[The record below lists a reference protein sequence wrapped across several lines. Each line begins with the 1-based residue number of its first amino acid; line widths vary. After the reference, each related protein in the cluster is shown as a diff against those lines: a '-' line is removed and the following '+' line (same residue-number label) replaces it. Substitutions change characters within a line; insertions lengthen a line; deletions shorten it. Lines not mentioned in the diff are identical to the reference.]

1 MPGVEDFQ
9 VQFGIDTGDYDNDG
23 SIDPDADLN
32 GDGIP
37 ESDGRATRY
46 VNPDFPDLDRVQ
58 VVSVR
63 VWVRLRA
70 EQRDPG
76 FVDDRT
82 YRYADVEYTPAGDER
97 NFRRLLLSRTIALRN
112 ARTL

>member
-1 MPGVEDFQ
+1 M
-9 VQFGIDTGDYDNDG
+9 QFGIDSGDYDNDG
-23 SIDPDADLN
+23 AIDAGADVN
-32 GDGIP
+32 NDGIP

-46 VNPDFPDLDRVQ
+46 VDPDFPDLDRLQ

-63 VWVRLRA
+63 IWVRVRS
-70 EQRDPG
+70 EQPDPG
-76 FVDDRT
+76 FVDNRT
-82 YRYADVEYTPAGDER
+82 YRYANREYTPAGADR

>member
-1 MPGVEDFQ
+1 
-9 VQFGIDTGDYDNDG
+9 
-23 SIDPDADLN
+23 
-32 GDGIP
+32 
-37 ESDGRATRY
+37 

-63 VWVRLRA
+63 LWIRLRA
-70 EQRDPG
+70 EQPDPG